1 MATADTVSLSWSRDS
16 NLADGV
22 LYNISL
28 VRTKLATCSQEDNDP
43 DPRSKLLV
51 SMMALTYNTPL
62 VFIYRW
68 IVLYNI

>member
-1 MATADTVSLSWSRDS
+1 MATADSVSLSWSRDS
-16 NLADGV
+16 SLADGV

-28 VRTKLATCSQEDNDP
+28 VRIKLASCSQEDNDP

-51 SMMALTYNTPL
+51 SMMVLTYKTPL

-68 IVLYNI
+68 IVLYNV